1 MASAAR
7 PTIWNHRTSD
17 LMAVNSQNHEAAV
30 ADKRRAARIRPRDAA
45 SLLLVDRSGPELR
58 ILMGKRH
65 MRHVFMPGKFVFPGG
80 RTEVFDGR
88 VSAFSELAEADQAKL
103 LGGMGSRPS
112 FQRCRALALAAIRET
127 YEEAGLLLGRRH
139 DDPSLIKHPD
149 WAAFSERRIIPDLS
163 LLRYFA
169 RATTPPGGSR
179 RFDTRFFLAFR
190 DAVAD
195 TLPEP
200 TGPSQELEEL
210 CWLPFAQARQ
220 LDIPEITRLII
231 KEAETLLGENPS
243 LTPGS
248 ALIQYRM
255 KYGRFVREVF

>member
-1 MASAAR
+1 
-7 PTIWNHRTSD
+7 
-17 LMAVNSQNHEAAV
+17 MAVTGQNQPARNPV
-30 ADKRRAARIRPRDAA
+30 TRIRPRDAA
-45 SLLLVDRSGPELR
+45 SLLLVDRSGPDLR

-80 RTEVFDGR
+80 RTEASDGR
-88 VSAFSELAEADQAKL
+88 AWAAAELEDADRNKL
-103 LGGMGSRPS
+103 LDGMGSQS
-112 FQRCRALALAAIRET
+112 NLQRCRGLALAAIRET
-127 YEEAGLLLGRRH
+127 YEETGILLGRRLSDVSPITH
-139 DDPSLIKHPD
+139 SG
-149 WAAFSERRIIPDLS
+149 WEEFAARNIGPDLS

-190 DAVAD
+190 DAVGDA
-195 TLPEP
+195 LPEP

-210 CWLPFAQARQ
+210 RWIPFAEATR

-231 KEAETLLGENPS
+231 GEAQALLAVNPS
-243 LTPGS
+243 LAPGN
-248 ALIQYRM
+248 AVVQYRM

>member
-1 MASAAR
+1 MIK
-7 PTIWNHRTSD
+7 PVT
-17 LMAVNSQNHEAAV
+17 
-30 ADKRRAARIRPRDAA
+30 RIRPRDAA
-45 SLLLVDRSGPELR
+45 SLLLVDRSGPQLR

-80 RTEVFDGR
+80 RTETSDGR
-88 VSAFSELAEADQAKL
+88 VWAAAELDTSDRNKL
-103 LGGMGSRPS
+103 LDGMGSRS
-112 FQRCRALALAAIRET
+112 TTQRCRGLALAAIRET
-127 YEEAGLLLGRRH
+127 YEETGILLGRRLSEASPITH
-139 DDPSLIKHPD
+139 SG
-149 WAAFSERRIIPDLS
+149 WEEFAARKIGPDLS

-210 CWLPFAQARQ
+210 CWLPFDEATR

-231 KEAETLLGENPS
+231 GEAQALLAENPS
-243 LTPGS
+243 LMPGN
-248 ALIQYRM
+248 AVVQYRM

>member
-1 MASAAR
+1 
-7 PTIWNHRTSD
+7 
-17 LMAVNSQNHEAAV
+17 MAVNTSKQEANA
-30 ADKRRAARIRPRDAA
+30 ADKQRAARIRPRDAA
-45 SLLLVDRSGPELR
+45 SLLLIDRSGSELR
-58 ILMGKRH
+58 ILLGKRH

-88 VSAFSELAEADQAKL
+88 VSAFSELAEADRTKL

-112 FQRCRALALAAIRET
+112 VQRCRALALAAIRET

-139 DDPSLIKHPD
+139 DDPSRIKHPD
-149 WAAFSERRIIPDLS
+149 WAAFSERRIVPDLS
-163 LLRYFA
+163 MLRYFA

-190 DAVAD
+190 DAVAEI
-195 TLPEP
+195 LPEA

-210 CWLPFAQARQ
+210 CWLPFAQATR

-231 KEAETLLGENPS
+231 REAETLLGSNPS
-243 LTPGS
+243 LAPGNPV
-248 ALIQYRM
+248 IQYRM